1 MEEERITVTR
11 PALALGGPALTLAT
25 EEYKWGAR
33 ESRAHVIT
41 TADGYSVLL
50 ISNSTVLD
58 VRFHIFIALA
68 ASVQRMLMFIGL
80 TCITYIGVQ

>member
-1 MEEERITVTR
+1 MS
-11 PALALGGPALTLAT
+11 
-25 EEYKWGAR
+25 KWEAR

-50 ISNSTVLD
+50 IISNDIVLN

-68 ASVQRMLMFIGL
+68 ASVQRMHMFIGL
-80 TCITYIGVQ
+80 TYITYIGVQ